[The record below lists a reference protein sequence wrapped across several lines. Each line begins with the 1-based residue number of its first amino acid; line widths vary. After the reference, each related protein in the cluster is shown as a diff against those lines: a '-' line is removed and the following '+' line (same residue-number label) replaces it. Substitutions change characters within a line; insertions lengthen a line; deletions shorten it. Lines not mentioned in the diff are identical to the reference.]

1 MIHGMQKRC
10 PQSIMG
16 ATLNWRLGSGRVVCG
31 FEAFSR
37 GILVYAFWYH
47 FSGFW
52 VLFGC
57 ALVRCTNAN
66 HACTTE
72 NHGNYQSK
80 EKGCWDGELYRPDL
94 PQEKGVLVY
103 QEAQT
108 FAREQLA
115 QV

>member
-1 MIHGMQKRC
+1 
-10 PQSIMG
+10 MG
-16 ATLNWRLGSGRVVCG
+16 ATLKRRDGSGRVVSG
-31 FEAFSR
+31 FGANSR

-52 VLFGC
+52 ALFGC